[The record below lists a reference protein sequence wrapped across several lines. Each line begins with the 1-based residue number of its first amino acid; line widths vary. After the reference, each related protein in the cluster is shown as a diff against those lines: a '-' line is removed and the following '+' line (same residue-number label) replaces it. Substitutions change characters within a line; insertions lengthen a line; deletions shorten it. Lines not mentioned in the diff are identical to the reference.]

1 MKKQNFREQN
11 RILILLHYF
20 SLIGVLVFYYSG
32 KYLHW
37 PIFTVILAIG
47 FFVILI
53 VSFFKVFIK
62 TKFWK
67 MVHTSNKNLDERE
80 MLVVLNGLKSSYS
93 IFTITCLIIIYT
105 FALIGYHR
113 IDVLLA
119 GALLLLAHT
128 LQAAIIGWKEK
139 YSASDK
145 DWFE

>member
-1 MKKQNFREQN
+1 MEQRSFRKQNRSW
-11 RILILLHYF
+11 IILHYF
-20 SLIGVLVFYYSG
+20 SLISVLVFFYTG

-37 PIFTVILAIG
+37 PIFTVIFTIVSLL
-47 FFVILI
+47 ILI

-67 MVHTSNKNLDERE
+67 MVHTSNENLDERE

-93 IFTITCLIIIYT
+93 IFTITCLIIIYS
-105 FALIGYHR
+105 FALTGYHQ

-128 LQAAIIGWKEK
+128 LPAAIVGWKEN

-145 DWFE
+145 D